1 MFGFW
6 LALGYY
12 SLVFVWLDVFLGRYR
27 PKAVPLSGLCSLIL
41 WLDVFFSLLEAEG
54 MGRVNLSLI
63 LWLDVFLRLLEGK
76 ARGRGKITSPKKKFL
91 ENRLKKQD
99 PKIKVFK
106 NLIEE

>member
-12 SLVFVWLDVFLGRYR
+12 SLGFVWLDVFLGRYR
-27 PKAVPLSGLCSLIL
+27 PKAVPLSGLWTLIL

-54 MGRVNLSLI
+54 RGGYNLSLI
-63 LWLDVFLRLLEGK
+63 LWLDVFLRLLEAEG
-76 ARGRGKITSPKKKFL
+76 RGEGKITSPKIKFL
-91 ENRLKKQD
+91 ENRVKKQD